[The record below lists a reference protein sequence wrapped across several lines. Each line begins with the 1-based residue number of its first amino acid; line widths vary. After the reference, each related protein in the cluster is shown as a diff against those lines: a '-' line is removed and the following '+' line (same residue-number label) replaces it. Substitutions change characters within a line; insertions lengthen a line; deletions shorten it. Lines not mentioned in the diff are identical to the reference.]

1 MPGLLPPRY
10 LLTRLLSSGAFST
23 VYEAYDQLL
32 ERPVAFK
39 ILSESSRGDEAA
51 RLRIAREAVAAAGAR
66 ACRHVVAVHDAGE
79 WDGRPFFTME
89 LLRES
94 LAERVAAEPPTRALA
109 LRWLEQ
115 TALALDH
122 LHAHGIV
129 HRDVKP
135 SNLLLDEDGNL
146 RLTDFGVAIVAGD
159 TRLTA
164 AGGAVGTV
172 PYMAPEQHHG
182 RAEAASDRYA
192 LAVVGQEL
200 LTGTL
205 PPAEPSQSALRAALA
220 VALAEAPEARPPT
233 AAALVSALAAASAAE
248 RRPRALALRR
258 TTAIGPRRPVPARV
272 RRVRP
277 HPWRRRLALFVGA
290 CLVALLSAG
299 AAHLATV
306 ARLQDRAAVPPPA
319 QQISTCTAS
328 SADHDANVVASGVRA
343 DRFCL
348 RLARA
353 LRADDRAWGYRTG
366 RELLAPDR
374 GNPGALSLVCRLDR
388 PRFHV
393 AVYDDGSQEIAHT
406 ICNEQLAGS
415 WPDAARS

>member
-1 MPGLLPPRY
+1 MLGSLPPRY
-10 LLTRLLSSGAFST
+10 VLSRLLSCGAFST

-51 RLRIAREAVAAAGAR
+51 RLRIGREAVSAASAS
-66 ACRHVVAVHDAGE
+66 ACGYVVRVHDAGE

-94 LAERVAAEPPTRALA
+94 VAERLAAAAPTRGTAV
-109 LRWLEQ
+109 RWLEQ
-115 TALALDH
+115 AALALDH

-135 SNLLLDEDGNL
+135 SNLLLDDAGDL
-146 RLTDFGVAIVAGD
+146 RLADFGVAIVSGE

-164 AGGAVGTV
+164 AGAAVGTA
-172 PYMAPEQHHG
+172 PYMAPEQERG
-182 RAEAASDRYA
+182 EAEPASDRYA

-200 LTGTL
+200 LSGTL
-205 PPAEPSQSALRAALA
+205 PPAQPPQRALA
-220 VALAEAPEARPPT
+220 ETLAWALAEAPAARPST
-233 AAALVSALAAASAAE
+233 AGELVV
-248 RRPRALALRR
+248 ALRAACAEDRRSRRVALPR
-258 TTAIGPRRPVPARV
+258 TTAIRRRRAAPASV
-272 RRVRP
+272 HRVRP
-277 HPWRRRLALFVGA
+277 HPWRRRLALTAGA

-306 ARLQDRAAVPPPA
+306 ARLPSRAAAPRPA
-319 QQISTCTAS
+319 PQISTCTAS
-328 SADHDANVVASGVRA
+328 PADHDANVVVSGVRA
-343 DRFCL
+343 ERFCL

-353 LRADDRAWGYRTG
+353 LRADDSAWGYRTG

-374 GNPGALSLVCRLDR
+374 GDPAALSLVCRLQR
-388 PRFHV
+388 PRLQV
-393 AVYDDGSQEIAHT
+393 AVYDDGSQKIAHS
-406 ICNEQLAGS
+406 ICNEQLAGG
-415 WPDAARS
+415 WPDAART